1 MDHRLLIHARLS
13 LSVVFQGLYEPVFFF
28 SNLSIVNVQ
37 LFLMVRNCWSAV
49 NILFI
54 MMPVV
59 SLKILQCQ
67 CLYVCIY
74 VSTIK

>member
-1 MDHRLLIHARLS
+1 MDGSQALDPRKT
-13 LSVVFQGLYEPVFFF
+13 VFVGGVPRPLRAGIFF

-37 LFLMVRNCWSAV
+37 LFLMVWNCWSAV

-67 CLYVCIY
+67 CLYVL
-74 VSTIK
+74 